1 MLMKKFLSILLTL
14 TIAFFTLPFSG
25 NTVLADSNKLL
36 DDGNYKIDYTVQH
49 DNVDVDKFF
58 KKPAILKVEDGSQY
72 VQLTHTAA
80 DYIKSVSVQNEDVKV
95 INEDEKERTVEFNVS
110 DLSKSMV
117 VSLEMVYGMTHDT
130 TLTFNLDSL
139 KNEDGAQQDEN
150 SAEENG
156 NVEDSDLNE
165 EPKDEEETKDENENE
180 IDSEDV
186 ANSEKE
192 VENDK
197 ESGTHESDEA
207 TKPEQEANATAIDVS
222 YIKDDSEETSSMAS
236 YLESP
241 IYLEVKNGKILATIT
256 INDDETVTK
265 LQVEG
270 KDAIEKVVEGN
281 KRHETFELDN
291 LSSILNAYVEYQAP
305 FQGSVFKGDADFRI
319 SLDKDALAD
328 FKAANNL
335 GDSDEGNTDKDSDK
349 TKDEPKSDKKDNN
362 DKKGTDKK
370 DNKGTKQ
377 EKKSDQLVPDKAYE
391 INYTIMHEDGN
402 KPSISD
408 EFFKKPAK
416 LFEKDG
422 KTYLQMTIM
431 NGDMI
436 SELSNK
442 YGNAV
447 DVEKNDDGSIVVQ
460 FRVNSDLSDMLLDMH
475 VKVPAGAIPGFPGYD
490 EDHAAILVFDKD
502 SMTEVEVGGSLLV
515 PSDNDNGPTVKGTE
529 NGDQLGSKGED
540 NDKTPKK
547 PEFGSNDDNGTTGTN
562 GNKAQNPQ
570 TGDTSGIL
578 LYTLLLL
585 GSSLPL
591 VAKIRRRF
599 I

>member
-1 MLMKKFLSILLTL
+1 MKKFFSILLTL

-25 NTVLADSNKLL
+25 NTVLADGKNI
-36 DDGNYKIDYTVQH
+36 DDIENGDYDITAKALH
-49 DNVDVDKFF
+49 ETEDKASGAAGFINENAVLSI
-58 KKPAILKVEDGSQY
+58 KDGKAQLTITIPNSDMAEIKDLKVEGQEPVISEGKEAKEMTFD
-72 VQLTHTAA
+72 LA
-80 DYIKSVSVQNEDVKV
+80 DYKTELNATVHYVVPSMNMDHKDVPFRF
-95 INEDEKERTVEFNVS
+95 ILEGLD
-110 DLSKSMV
+110 DLPVK
-117 VSLEMVYGMTHDT
+117 
-130 TLTFNLDSL
+130 
-139 KNEDGAQQDEN
+139 
-150 SAEENG
+150 
-156 NVEDSDLNE
+156 
-165 EPKDEEETKDENENE
+165 EEEATEPENEGDK
-180 IDSEDV
+180 DSEEATEPEETD
-186 ANSEKE
+186 SEE
-192 VENDK
+192 TTEP
-197 ESGTHESDEA
+197 EEESDSEEDA

-460 FRVNSDLSDMLLDMH
+460 FRVNSDLSDMLLDM
-475 VKVPAGAIPGFPGYD
+475 
-490 EDHAAILVFDKD
+490 
-502 SMTEVEVGGSLLV
+502 
-515 PSDNDNGPTVKGTE
+515 
-529 NGDQLGSKGED
+529 
-540 NDKTPKK
+540 
-547 PEFGSNDDNGTTGTN
+547 
-562 GNKAQNPQ
+562 
-570 TGDTSGIL
+570 
-578 LYTLLLL
+578 
-585 GSSLPL
+585 
-591 VAKIRRRF
+591 
-599 I
+599 